1 MELQYNKIS
10 ELIESQLPNFLQEEG
25 PKFIKFVENYYE
37 WMETSK
43 LEVSA
48 TGNLN
53 LTSIPDTLRIKGAGS
68 EKIVY
73 ANVLNIYSLDNGNYV
88 FYIKEYN
95 QDLSEVKT
103 RGFSSGNILTFIDD
117 NQIIEDGDTITM
129 EVVSYIQNTSLSSKN
144 LWNLQDIDRTL
155 DEYVDFFMTEYL
167 KGFPLSFP
175 TQSESLD
182 IDVEQFKKFLVKHS
196 REFYQSKG
204 TEDSF
209 KYFFRSIFNK
219 EVTISYPKERVMS
232 SSNNSF
238 ESTFTVF
245 LEPISNDIPD
255 ITSKKIKGQQS
266 GVEYFVENVSLETVS
281 DYKVLKLEL
290 FKTTTISEFDL
301 GETILDD
308 SDQPIGKVYYGGSS
322 LEILNTT
329 DSFSPHQRFFVN
341 RNGELIEYKD
351 IPNSQKGS
359 LLEIMLCD
367 VNSGDLSA
375 INVSNG
381 GSGYSV
387 GQNLVFDNSG
397 CFENEVYQ
405 RPIVASVSEVDENG
419 TITKIE
425 VRRVGR
431 GYVKI
436 PKITHIGDVEVTS
449 EVLDIVSLNVG
460 TIKDIKIKNSG
471 FGYSL
476 SEIELDLNNSG
487 QNNIKLN
494 FGSVFD
500 DGGKF
505 LNENSFLSDFK
516 VLQDSSYYQTFS
528 YVVESSL
535 QIYKYKDLLKAL
547 IHPAGMKMFGTISSE
562 NKEDSR
568 MVSVDSVLKI
578 PFHIEKIINK
588 YSDVPINKI
597 HGNISRVVPYDGGV
611 NSDYTESPVNYE
623 TFEGGGPPNEGAISD
638 IADLHIDSV
647 SSWSE
652 LHQVYKHKYL
662 NLRAGFHEKSYF
674 KFEEIKGLRAS
685 IDLDGKTS
693 SISQTFFVNVTKE
706 DNRDFNDDDFIIG
719 DVIYQGDS
727 YETSISRALIE
738 NWNSETGELELLKTQ
753 GSLDSNVEFKVNS
766 YTKNILFDDLNS
778 VDSNFLNI
786 CKKIKIDSDFDKI
799 NAGEIIYQGVDID
812 NTTFK
817 SEVLGVD
824 YFNDGTQDIK
834 VSIISGELSD
844 DLIKIDILQITTDEN
859 APDVYDTYAFTK
871 LDDYDI
877 SIIETRNVL
886 NIGKKIKIDS
896 DFDKINAGEIIYQGV
911 DIDNTTFKSEVLG
924 VDYFNDGTQDIK
936 VSIIS
941 GELSDD
947 LIKIDIL
954 QITTDENAPDVYD
967 TYAFTKLDESDFI
980 KLEKISYE
988 NILSVTLNEEYSLSV
1003 DTEVY
1008 QEDSEGVI
1016 TSKGKIVNFISGDLI
1031 VSREFGDFSES
1042 VLKINT
1048 NPEILNLNIGNVKDF
1063 EGFDDSEYFVE
1074 GELIVQG
1081 DFDNSTFSA
1090 NVTFWDSLN
1099 QYLYY
1104 DNSFGQVVTDSK
1116 INKLFENYILKVN
1129 IEGLNSNEFLKNDI
1143 LYQGDVSNPTFKISV
1158 NSWDFSTKI
1167 MNFKVESGTINPIKP
1182 LKFRKSQS
1190 IFDILDVGEKINLS
1204 PTPNLLVGDFL
1215 YKGQPSNQESYSSV
1229 TSVNGSDVTV
1239 KTSLGEI
1246 SEGDQLKTIKK
1257 YSISNLHK
1265 SFILQDKIDDDGVIY
1280 SYGNEFSVGETVYQG
1295 DSLENSTFIGVV
1307 SYWDSVNKNLELD
1320 NTSGL
1325 IQNNQKLKKVLSN
1338 FNIVQS
1344 KELILILNQLEEDFL
1359 SNDFIFSQTITQQNN
1374 DGETASGEVLDWN
1387 HITGVLDLEILRPLD
1402 VDIVPKDFEIGYSVS
1417 GFNVNQVEKI
1427 LDIGTSFDGIFDEKF
1442 SSGDVI
1448 YQGDV
1453 TNPTAEATVLD
1464 WNNFEGILTI
1474 EPTEGLE
1481 NFDKLDPFKIRFDS
1495 TDENFTI
1502 DKVINRLTLDK
1513 TKIPFTV
1520 DDFKSENGK
1529 IFQQQ
1534 TIGQVGEVNLPFES
1548 DYVNWDES
1556 TGELRID
1563 VTSGVFDSSL
1573 LVKQE
1578 SVNSTLTIQKKLD
1591 ENDEEIDFDGTE
1603 FVVGDTI
1610 SQLSSSGEF
1619 TSVVQSWNQNTGE
1632 LVILETNTTETLFKI
1647 NLEVNSYNVTKIIE
1661 NSVKES
1667 IFAVKSTVE
1676 KVELDSTY
1684 STNYLKN
1691 ETVYQE
1697 DDSGNIIFEGV
1708 IDHLDSGDNKLKLIP
1723 TLGSSHISKAL
1734 KKSVDTFEIEQ
1745 IREVFIVTDS
1755 SQFSIGNIFY
1765 QNDYDHSYSVLQVNG
1780 DKIYC
1785 GYDQDEMLDS
1795 NFVILKDGTIYTV
1808 NSIQQEN
1815 LSLYRNINS
1824 SSFDNFELND
1834 FVIGE
1839 TVYQGDISNPTAEAT
1854 VTNWDISNGEL
1865 SINLTSGK
1873 FIKSESIKN
1882 NIEYDDFTIYGEIKT
1897 GSIDLIK
1904 FGDSL
1909 SFVEDLNDVLDD
1921 NGLFRVLNVDDL
1933 NNEIRLNICSG
1944 KKHEN
1949 SIILKRVSF
1958 DG

>member
-10 ELIESQLPNFLQEEG
+10 ELIEGQLPNFLQEEG

-53 LTSIPDTLRIKGAGS
+53 LTSIPDTLRIKGTGS

-73 ANVLNIYSLDNGNYV
+73 ANVLNIYPLDNGNYV

-95 QDLSEVKT
+95 QDLNEVKT

-209 KYFFRSIFNK
+209 KYFFRSIFNE
-219 EVTISYPKERVMS
+219 EVTVSYPKERVMS

-238 ESTFTVF
+238 ESTFTIF
-245 LEPISNDIPD
+245 LEPNSNTIPD

-266 GVEYFVENVSLETVS
+266 GVEYFVENVSLETIS

-308 SDQPIGKVYYGGSS
+308 VDQPIGKIYHGGSS
-322 LEILNTT
+322 IEILNTT

-341 RNGELIEYKD
+341 RNGELVEYKD

-367 VNSGDLSA
+367 VNSGDLTD

-381 GSGYSV
+381 GTGYSV
-387 GQNLVFDNSG
+387 GQNLVFDNTN

-405 RPIVASVSEVDENG
+405 RPIIASVSEVDENG
-419 TITKIE
+419 AITKIK

-436 PKITHIGDVEVTS
+436 PEITHIGDIEVTD
-449 EVLDIVSLNVG
+449 EVLDIVSVNVG

-597 HGNISRVVPYDGGV
+597 HGNISRVVPYDGGE
-611 NSDYTESPVNYE
+611 NSDYANLPHEI
-623 TFEGGGPPNEGAISD
+623 FEGGGPPNEGAVSD

-652 LHQVYKHKYL
+652 IHQVYKHKYL

-674 KFEEIKGLRAS
+674 KFEEIQGLRAS
-685 IDLDGKTS
+685 IDLDGKTA

-719 DVIYQGDS
+719 DVVFQGDS

-738 NWNSETGELELLKTQ
+738 KWDSESGQLELLKTQ
-753 GSLDSNVEFKVNS
+753 GDFDPTVEFKVNS
-766 YTKNILFDDLNS
+766 YTRNILFDDSSLPDNQIL
-778 VDSNFLNI
+778 DSY
-786 CKKIKIDSDFDKI
+786 KKITLTEESIMLIVGDI
-799 NAGEIIYQGVDID
+799 LYQGVDLSNSTFQGVVEEIIPETNQIILSSND
-812 NTTFK
+812 FSTLKFENFK
-817 SEVLGVD
+817 S
-824 YFNDGTQDIK
+824 DILNSDTNQVETSIFEN
-834 VSIISGELSD
+834 VSIEDFLVVDTRVVSD
-844 DLIKIDILQITTDEN
+844 I
-859 APDVYDTYAFTK
+859 Y
-871 LDDYDI
+871 
-877 SIIETRNVL
+877 
-886 NIGKKIKIDS
+886 KKISLGDS
-896 DFDKINAGEIIYQGV
+896 FVSLEVGDVVYQGV
-911 DIDNTTFKSEVLG
+911 DLANSTFEGEVIE
-924 VDYFNDGTQDIK
+924 VIQEFQEIK
-936 VSIIS
+936 VLVNS
-941 GELSDD
+941 GDTVDGNIKSDIFNSD
-947 LIKIDIL
+947 LGQTETQEFEK
-954 QITTDENAPDVYD
+954 V
-967 TYAFTKLDESDFI
+967 DESDFL
-980 KLEKISYE
+980 KLQKQTYVDKLS
-988 NILSVTLNEEYSLSV
+988 ILLEDESNLLDVG
-1003 DTEVY
+1003 DTIY
-1008 QEDSEGVI
+1008 QEDSEGNKI
-1016 TSKGKIVNFISGDLI
+1016 SEGKIINFISNRLI
-1031 VSREFGDFSES
+1031 VSKTLGDFSENVIKYEVYNSETELNEIIEYDIVEVEDFTGLGDSDYFNPSES
-1042 VLKINT
+1042 V
-1048 NPEILNLNIGNVKDF
+1048 F
-1063 EGFDDSEYFVE
+1063 
-1074 GELIVQG
+1074 QG
-1081 DFDNSTFSA
+1081 DYLNKTAEASVVLWDEMNQELYIE
-1090 NVTFWDSLN
+1090 NVTGQFLK
-1099 QYLYY
+1099 
-1104 DNSFGQVVTDSK
+1104 DNK
-1116 INKLFENYILKVN
+1116 INKVVGEVI
-1129 IEGLNSNEFLKNDI
+1129 IELNSTGLLDTEFLKNDV
-1143 LYQGDVSNPTFKISV
+1143 LYQGTSLNKSFEGVVTN
-1158 NSWDFSTKI
+1158 WDFENSLLSLSVLSG
-1167 MNFKVESGTINPIKP
+1167 NFSLLEP

-1190 IFDILDVGEKINLS
+1190 IFKLLGVHEKLTLNPQPELI
-1204 PTPNLLVGDFL
+1204 TDDFL
-1215 YKGQPSNQESYSSV
+1215 YKGVNPSISESYSTVVSL
-1229 TSVNGSDVTV
+1229 NGSDVVVDT
-1239 KTSLGEI
+1239 TLGEI
-1246 SEGDQLKTIKK
+1246 SIGDQLKSIKK

-1295 DSLENSTFIGVV
+1295 DSLENSTFSGVV

-1338 FNIVQS
+1338 FNNVQS
-1344 KELILILNQLEEDFL
+1344 KELILTLNQLEEDFL

-1402 VDIVPKDFEIGYSVS
+1402 VDIVPKDFEDGYPVS

-1427 LDIGTSFDGIFDEKF
+1427 LDIGTSFDDILGEKF

-1453 TNPTAEATVLD
+1453 TNPTAEATVSD

-1474 EPTEGLE
+1474 QPTEGLE
-1481 NFDKLDPFKIRFDS
+1481 SFDKLDPFKIRTAS
-1495 TDENFTI
+1495 NNENFTI

-1513 TKIPFTV
+1513 TKIDFSGN
-1520 DDFKSENGK
+1520 DFKSEDGK
-1529 IFQQQ
+1529 IFQE
-1534 TIGQVGEVNLPFES
+1534 ILGQVGEGNPPFES
-1548 DYVNWDES
+1548 EYNSWDES

-1573 LVKQE
+1573 PVKQE

-1591 ENDEEIDFDGTE
+1591 ENDEEIDFDGNE

-1610 SQLSSSGEF
+1610 SQQSSLGEF

-1647 NLEVNSYNVTKIIE
+1647 NLEVNSYNVTKIVE

-1667 IFAVKSTVE
+1667 IFTVKSRTE
-1676 KVELDSTY
+1676 KVELDSSY

-1708 IDHLDSGDNKLKLIP
+1708 IDHWDSGDNKLKLIP
-1723 TLGSSHISKAL
+1723 ILGTSQTSKVL
-1734 KKSVDTFEIEQ
+1734 KKEIDTFDYNELREI
-1745 IREVFIVTDS
+1745 FNVTDS
-1755 SQFSIGNIFY
+1755 SQFSVGDIFY
-1765 QNDYDHSYSVLQVNG
+1765 QNDYDHSYFVLDIDG

-1785 GYDQDEMLDS
+1785 GYNQDEMLDS
-1795 NFVILKDGTIYTV
+1795 NFVILKDGITYNVTGIL
-1808 NSIQQEN
+1808 QEKIN
-1815 LSLYRNINS
+1815 LDGNLDDTGILD
-1824 SSFDNFELND
+1824 FKLND

-1839 TVYQGDISNPTAEAT
+1839 TIYQGEISNPTAEAT
-1854 VTNWDISNGEL
+1854 VTDWNNITGEI

-1873 FIKSESIKN
+1873 FIKNKSIKN
-1882 NIEYDDFTIYGEIKT
+1882 NIEYDDFTIYGEITT
-1897 GSIDLIK
+1897 GSTNQIK

-1909 SFVEDLNDVLDD
+1909 SFVRNLNNLDGI
-1921 NGLFRVLNVDDL
+1921 GLFRVLNVDDL
-1933 NNEIRLNICSG
+1933 NNEIRLNVCSC

-1949 SIILKRVSF
+1949 GIILKRVSF